1 LIANIGLIAS
11 LGLLIWLALR
21 GVNIVFASLLCSL
34 VIVVTNQLPVADSFM
49 QSYAFGP
56 LGAFSFAGKFFI
68 LFICGSIFGRVMA
81 ESLAAASLANA
92 MATRLG
98 AHRALWIITI
108 SCAVLTYGGVIIF
121 IVVFTLYPLSL
132 QLLKS
137 ANIPKRLFCAALALG
152 GGTFTL
158 TAMPGTPS
166 VQNVIAASALGTD
179 LFAAPWLG
187 ILASVIMF
195 GLGMWYLER
204 ERIKAAAS
212 GDGFEASPNDKM
224 PDHDLTGDSYPHWS
238 RAVAPL
244 VLVILTILTPRL
256 IGTAE
261 GVPAGDFQELMA
273 FAITHPVL
281 WPSFALMI
289 GSLAAVALFPR
300 LHKEPVVALGRGAED
315 AIMPLINTAA
325 VIGFG
330 GVVVQTSGF
339 AGFAGMML
347 DSGLPPLISLFV
359 ASSMTSALVGSSSGG
374 LQIFMETMSAD
385 YLAMGIDRE
394 TLHRLAAIISGGF
407 DSLPHCGAIVAI
419 LTITSQTHKQAYK
432 NMAMV
437 TVVFPVIAALVLLG
451 VVAVTSQQPS
461 L

>member
-1 LIANIGLIAS
+1 LIANIGLIAG
-11 LGLLIWLALR
+11 LALLIVLALR

-34 VIVVTNQLPVADSFM
+34 VVVLTNQLPIAESFS

-81 ESLAAASLANA
+81 ESYAAASLANA

-98 AHRALWIITI
+98 AHRALWIITVA
-108 SCAVLTYGGVIIF
+108 CAVLTYGGVIIF

-132 QLLKS
+132 QLLQS

-158 TAMPGTPS
+158 TALPGTPS
-166 VQNVIAASALGTD
+166 VQNVIGASALGTD

-195 GLGMWYLER
+195 GLGIWYLER

-212 GDGFEASPNDKM
+212 GEGFEPSPNDKM

-238 RAVAPL
+238 RSVLPL
-244 VLVILTILTPRL
+244 ALVILTILTPRL
-256 IGTAE
+256 LGADTDGT
-261 GVPAGDFQELMA
+261 PTSSFQQLMA
-273 FAITHPVL
+273 FATAQPIL

-347 DSGLPPLISLFV
+347 DSGLPPLASLFV

-374 LQIFMETMSAD
+374 LQIFMETMASG

-432 NMAMV
+432 NMAVV
-437 TVVFPVIAALVLLG
+437 TVVIPVIAALVLLG
-451 VVAVTSQQPS
+451 VVALTG
-461 L
+461 

>member
-1 LIANIGLIAS
+1 LETALIANIGLLAA
-11 LGLLIWLALR
+11 LALLIMLALR
-21 GVNIVFASLLCSL
+21 GVNIVFASLVCSL
-34 VIVVTNQLPVADSFM
+34 VIVVTNQLPIAESFT

-81 ESLAAASLANA
+81 DSLAAASLANA
-92 MATRLG
+92 MALRLG

-108 SCAVLTYGGVIIF
+108 ACAVLTYGGVIIF

-132 QLLKS
+132 QLLQS
-137 ANIPKRLFCAALALG
+137 ANIPKRLFCGALALG

-158 TAMPGTPS
+158 TALPGTPS

-195 GLGMWYLER
+195 GLGIWYLER
-204 ERIKAAAS
+204 ERINAAAN
-212 GDGFEASPNDKM
+212 GEGFEPAPADKM

-238 RAVAPL
+238 RAVVPLAL
-244 VLVILTILTPRL
+244 VLLTILSPRL
-256 IGTAE
+256 IGTAA
-261 GVPAGDFQELMA
+261 AGESANA
-273 FAITHPVL
+273 FAQLLAFASSQPIL

-289 GSLAAVALFPR
+289 GSLAAVVLFPR
-300 LHKEPVVALGRGAED
+300 LHKEPIVALGRGADD

-330 GVVVQTSGF
+330 GVVVHT
-339 AGFAGMML
+339 AGFGQFTHMML
-347 DSGLPPLISLFV
+347 DSGLPPLVSLFV

-374 LQIFMETMSAD
+374 LQIFMEAMAAD
-385 YLAMGIDRE
+385 YLALGIAPQ

-407 DSLPHCGAIVAI
+407 DSLPHCGAVVAI

-432 NMAMV
+432 NMAVV
-437 TVVFPVIAALVLLG
+437 TVVIPVIAALVLLG
-451 VVAVTSQQPS
+451 VVAITG
-461 L
+461 